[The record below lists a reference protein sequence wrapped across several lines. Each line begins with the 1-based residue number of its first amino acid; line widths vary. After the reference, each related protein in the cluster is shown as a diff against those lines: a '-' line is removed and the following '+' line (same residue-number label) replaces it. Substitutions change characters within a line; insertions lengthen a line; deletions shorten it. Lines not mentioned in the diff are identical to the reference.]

1 MDRHFYWWNYNSSRV
16 ASNISLTYCLNWK
29 IYCDDHSS
37 LSSTTAVQTLTIG
50 KKKPEKKSGLQR
62 DSNPWPTRSRCDALP
77 TELWSDTL
85 GVRLI
90 YWVHIFPCSENDVK
104 FTYIYCDDHSSLSS
118 TTGVPI
124 WIISY
129 KLHISLT
136 HLIIH
141 QVKKRKSTVEE
152 KTYQTFETVSSAIQ
166 TPRILSKT
174 LRCLPLVFQ
183 TLYLA
188 SRGSFLASLLTGAML
203 PNPTETLVTQA
214 SVNSFTSRISR
225 SRLVARDAGDF
236 ALAKTPTGKKPLL
249 AGTNSQNTVE
259 IYAMCNV
266 FLMNFETFD
275 QCGLSQKP

>member
-1 MDRHFYWWNYNSSRV
+1 M
-16 ASNISLTYCLNWK
+16 
-29 IYCDDHSS
+29 
-37 LSSTTAVQTLTIG
+37 
-50 KKKPEKKSGLQR
+50 
-62 DSNPWPTRSRCDALP
+62 
-77 TELWSDTL
+77 
-85 GVRLI
+85 
-90 YWVHIFPCSENDVK
+90 
-104 FTYIYCDDHSSLSS
+104 
-118 TTGVPI
+118 
-124 WIISY
+124 
-129 KLHISLT
+129 
-136 HLIIH
+136 
-141 QVKKRKSTVEE
+141 EE

-259 IYAMCNV
+259 IYAMFNV